1 MDFPATTAI
10 VFLALDSTLNAT
22 AAASS
27 RDHSFLGLTV
37 RQLRYV
43 FATLC
48 SLILLVGLTGNL
60 LMLLVLI
67 EGLQSSSSSSS
78 SHISTLTSTLMV
90 NITVSDLLF
99 LLYNVTV
106 LLLAFLQEDWQMG
119 VAVCVSSQSLSMWT
133 MFCSFYSMV
142 ATSILRYVAVVHP
155 TCSFSTSKVQR
166 LLLCTSMWLLGFF
179 VSIPNWLHQRVMA
192 AGDAHYCVLLLT
204 PEQTFLYF
212 LLFGGIAF
220 LPFVLLMLLC
230 YSRVVQSLW
239 FRSTRVGHL
248 PGSAQLNQK
257 ATVMILTVVTVFV
270 LMWIPCSVVIYL
282 SATHRLS
289 QTPAAFVASSLAM
302 VLAYSNCSVSPL
314 ICFSLSAQFQGS
326 LKKLLFRR
334 GPR

>member
-1 MDFPATTAI
+1 MDFPATTAV
-10 VFLALDSTLNAT
+10 VFLAADSTLNDT
-22 AAASS
+22 AA
-27 RDHSFLGLTV
+27 RGTEHSFLGLTV

-43 FATLC
+43 FAAFC
-48 SLILLVGLTGNL
+48 SLILLVGLVGNL

-67 EGLQSSSSSSS
+67 ESLQSSSSS

-106 LLLAFLQEDWQMG
+106 LLLTFLQEDWQMG
-119 VAVCVSSQSLSMWT
+119 VTICVSSQSLSMWT

-142 ATSILRYVAVVHP
+142 ATSILRYMAVVHP

-166 LLLCTSMWLLGFF
+166 LLLCMSMWLLGFF
-179 VSIPNWLHQRVMA
+179 ISIPNWLHQRVMA
-192 AGDAHYCVLLLT
+192 VGDTHYCVLLLT

-230 YSRVVQSLW
+230 YSRIVQSLW
-239 FRSTRVGHL
+239 CRSTHVVHSS
-248 PGSAQLNQK
+248 GSTQLNQK

-302 VLAYSNCSVSPL
+302 VLAYSNCSVNPL
-314 ICFSLSAQFQGS
+314 ICFSLSDQFRGS

>member
-1 MDFPATTAI
+1 MDFPATTAV
-10 VFLALDSTLNAT
+10 VFLALDSPLNAT
-22 AAASS
+22 AA
-27 RDHSFLGLTV
+27 RGTEHSFFGLTV

-43 FATLC
+43 FATFC
-48 SLILLVGLTGNL
+48 SLILSVGLVGNL
-60 LMLLVLI
+60 LLLLVLI
-67 EGLQSSSSSSS
+67 EGLQSSSSS
-78 SHISTLTSTLMV
+78 HISILTSTLMV

-106 LLLAFLQEDWQMG
+106 LLLTFLQEDWQMG

-142 ATSILRYVAVVHP
+142 AISILRYVAVVHP

-166 LLLCTSMWLLGFF
+166 LLLCMSMWLLGFF

-192 AGDAHYCVLLLT
+192 VGDAHYCVLLLT

-212 LLFGGIAF
+212 LLFGGVAF
-220 LPFVLLMLLC
+220 FPFVLLLLLC
-230 YSRVVQSLW
+230 YSRIVQSLW
-239 FRSTRVGHL
+239 CRSTRKGHSS
-248 PGSAQLNQK
+248 GGTQLNQK

-270 LMWIPCSVVIYL
+270 LMWIPCSVVICL

-326 LKKLLFRR
+326 LKNMLFRR
-334 GPR
+334 GRR